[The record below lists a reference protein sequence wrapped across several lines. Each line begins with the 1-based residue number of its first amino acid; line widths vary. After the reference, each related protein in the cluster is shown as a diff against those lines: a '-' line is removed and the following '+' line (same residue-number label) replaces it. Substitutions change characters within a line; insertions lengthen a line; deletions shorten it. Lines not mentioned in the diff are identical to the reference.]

1 MMEHETPV
9 IKSISVETILNES
22 NLLSIEEVN
31 NVRIERN
38 KMETQL
44 VRRICEFENLKISE
58 TNIENGFNNGR
69 LEMFEIVL

>member
-1 MMEHETPV
+1 MMEHETLM
-9 IKSISVETILNES
+9 IKSISVEMILNES
-22 NLLSIEEVN
+22 NMLSIEEVN

-44 VRRICEFENLKISE
+44 VRRICEFENRTISK
-58 TNIENGFNNGR
+58 TNNENGFNNGR